1 MNEGLGLIP
10 STVETRCGSIILL
23 PQHSELEA
31 RLKNSGHTPLHSELE
46 VSLTYI
52 RPYLKENQIKTK

>member
-10 STVETRCGSIILL
+10 STTVETRCGSIILL
-23 PQHSELEA
+23 PQHPELEA

-46 VSLTYI
+46 VSLTYMRI
-52 RPYLKENQIKTK
+52 